1 MEMASPKFTVEP
13 LDVQDLYW
21 FVTVAAYNM
30 LKDELKRP
38 ELFNRDHIFML
49 AAKAMENGTAFV
61 AKVDGEPVGAL
72 GGILVPNLFNP
83 EVVTLTE
90 IFWYVLPEY
99 RSTRAGALLLFAFD
113 KLGDELGVERT
124 LSLLP
129 SSEINV
135 QSLEKRGYLLEEFGF
150 RKKHE

>member
-38 ELFNRDHIFML
+38 ELFNREHIFML
-49 AAKAMENGTAFV
+49 ASKAMENGTAFV

-90 IFWYVLPEY
+90 VFWYVLPEY

-113 KLGDELGVERT
+113 NLGEELGVERT